1 MKFIYFLNEW
11 FSDREDYNDFLSFYK
26 KIIKSYNNE
35 EAVLSKLQEM
45 NEKAYTIGYIGKTSG
60 GDSKICLK

>member
-1 MKFIYFLNEW
+1 EMWGTFNMGIGFVVVVNK
-11 FSDREDYNDFLSFYK
+11 ED
-26 KIIKSYNNE
+26 E